1 MSNDVMMKQKF
12 IPFIFVI
19 PFLVVG
25 CATKETK
32 SNPINYEK
40 TLSNCKQIILPVDEN
55 TYFVS
60 RSIFQFE
67 ENGEEYLFFENREK
81 RMYDFILFDLEDQKE
96 AKRIPIQRE
105 GPNGVPAMK
114 GSRPFPD
121 SNTFLVF
128 QHNISRISLLEGN
141 GHVIKNYPI
150 RADGKFVDA
159 NLSSIA
165 SWPTF
170 SRDSVVYFNQYSKG
184 RGSRIGYDR
193 IPLFASLDLRT
204 GKTDWSSL
212 YFPTRFDGDYSRIKG
227 DDGMAYDYNVKENR
241 LVCSFDFYD
250 SIMVTDNLKDVKWYN
265 AKSKYLKSMK
275 PNVDNHTNDLNAL
288 IKYMEKP
295 KYLHLMY
302 DKYRDVY
309 YRFAEMPCEFAK
321 DESPYDYFAPK
332 AREFSVII
340 LNDKF
345 EIIGETKFS
354 GSKYFYKMSFV
365 GKDGLYISENNLANP
380 DFDEDKLVFSC
391 FKLVDINK

>member
-25 CATKETK
+25 CTTKETK

-40 TLSNCKQIILPVDEN
+40 TLSNCKQIILPIDEN

-67 ENGEEYLFFENREK
+67 ENGKEYLFFENREK
-81 RMYDFILFDLEDQKE
+81 RMYDFVLFDLKDQKE

-141 GHVIKNYPI
+141 GHVIKNYSI

-165 SWPTF
+165 
-170 SRDSVVYFNQYSKG
+170 RV
-184 RGSRIGYDR
+184 
-193 IPLFASLDLRT
+193 
-204 GKTDWSSL
+204 
-212 YFPTRFDGDYSRIKG
+212 IK
-227 DDGMAYDYNVKENR
+227 
-241 LVCSFDFYD
+241 S
-250 SIMVTDNLKDVKWYN
+250 
-265 AKSKYLKSMK
+265 
-275 PNVDNHTNDLNAL
+275 
-288 IKYMEKP
+288 
-295 KYLHLMY
+295 
-302 DKYRDVY
+302 
-309 YRFAEMPCEFAK
+309 
-321 DESPYDYFAPK
+321 
-332 AREFSVII
+332 
-340 LNDKF
+340 
-345 EIIGETKFS
+345 
-354 GSKYFYKMSFV
+354 
-365 GKDGLYISENNLANP
+365 
-380 DFDEDKLVFSC
+380 
-391 FKLVDINK
+391 